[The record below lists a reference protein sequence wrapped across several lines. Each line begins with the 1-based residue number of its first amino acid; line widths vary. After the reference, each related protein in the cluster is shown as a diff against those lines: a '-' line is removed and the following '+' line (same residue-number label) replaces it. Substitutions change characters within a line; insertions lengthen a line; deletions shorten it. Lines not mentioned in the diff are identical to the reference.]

1 MKNNQSVIDAIAYLI
16 KRVEDDLVWG
26 EVSSKNENSIGSE
39 DMDRFYAKELFSFQ
53 DGFLCDKYLIT
64 YRTPEDICKIT
75 ILEEDEHPDKY
86 EPTWVFDFYFREEKE
101 VLQIRVL
108 YNERKIEHYLDVK
121 EGEEIHKYYTL
132 EKVKQYFE
140 EHR

>member
-1 MKNNQSVIDAIAYLI
+1 MESSRSVIDAIAYLI
-16 KRVEDDLVWG
+16 KRVEDGFVWG
-26 EVSSKNENSIGSE
+26 EVSIKNEKSICF
-39 DMDRFYAKELFSFQ
+39 DDLDLFYAKELFSFQ
-53 DGFLCDKYLIT
+53 DGFLRDKDLT
-64 YRTPEDICKIT
+64 TFRTSKDICKIT

-121 EGEEIHKYYTL
+121 EGGKLHKYYTF
-132 EKVKQYFE
+132 ETVKKYFE
-140 EHR
+140 EHK